1 MRQVH
6 GFDHIAMPTA
16 DVERLIAFYR
26 GLGFEILYED
36 RWRAGDSRF
45 VAIRVDEHVKI
56 NVHAPELWQDERF
69 TLRGP
74 TAVPGS
80 ADLCFHYPGT
90 IEECRAELAAA
101 GVEVIRGPVT
111 QKGGADGGQREG
123 TSVYARDPDGN
134 LLEWMT
140 YPATE

>member
-1 MRQVH
+1 MKKVQ

-16 DVERLIAFYR
+16 DIERLIAFYKM
-26 GLGFEILYED
+26 LGFEILYEE
-36 RWRAGDSRF
+36 RWRAGESKI

-80 ADLCFHYPGT
+80 ADLCFDYPGT
-90 IEECRAELAAA
+90 VAECQAELEAL

-111 QKGGADGGQREG
+111 QKGGASGGQREG

-140 YPATE
+140 YPGPR